1 MAFEAPAPDLDK
13 LLAAWEEFE
22 RGEQSPGK
30 VLASMKTAGLLTVL
44 RQLKDSGWTPSA

>member
-30 VLASMKTAGLLTVL
+30 VASRTTFLARSRCSV
-44 RQLKDSGWTPSA
+44 